1 MNIQGSEMKKKH
13 IDDVQTKTVDEHY
26 KLLLENNDVID
37 PEAIDVTSN
46 DLPDWYDEKLYK
58 EAQNYYK
65 RNIMS
70 IGAANI
76 TGLILTLSVMT
87 ILKVILYTKQSNSA
101 CSAFNRYMKT
111 ALHTHNLYTCDP
123 NDTNSKWYKTI
134 NVIRWRHKVVTRK
147 LKSAGMEEISQRDMV
162 LTQYG
167 FAGYVFIA
175 PKYFGLCNT
184 LEEDEAFNHFWRV
197 NGYMLG
203 ISDSLNLCR
212 KNAKETAELCQ
223 KIKELY
229 TSYLSK
235 PSPEF
240 DRIMSNAIDGFSY
253 IDITINKD
261 IFLAIV
267 YELHDLPYQKLR
279 WSTWLNIK
287 YRKLIIYL
295 SCVPYIRT
303 IIRIYNNFLASFLL
317 WNLQNFPILAWL
329 KFGKNNVQLNL
340 YPKYAKLK

>member
-123 NDTNSKWYKTI
+123 NDTNS
-134 NVIRWRHKVVTRK
+134 N
-147 LKSAGMEEISQRDMV
+147 
-162 LTQYG
+162 
-167 FAGYVFIA
+167 
-175 PKYFGLCNT
+175 
-184 LEEDEAFNHFWRV
+184 
-197 NGYMLG
+197 
-203 ISDSLNLCR
+203 LNLCR